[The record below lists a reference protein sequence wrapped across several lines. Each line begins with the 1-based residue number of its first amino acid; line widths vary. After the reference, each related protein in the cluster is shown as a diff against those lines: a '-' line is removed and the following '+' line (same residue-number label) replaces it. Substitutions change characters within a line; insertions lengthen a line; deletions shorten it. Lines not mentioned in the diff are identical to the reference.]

1 MLCALRH
8 ECAAD
13 AGLPN
18 HCCKVK
24 IIWGHVLNVAFR
36 SEPACLFYSTSAYLW
51 GGVGWGGIITYMP
64 RCCHVCLHCTT
75 YVMRRC
81 CYVLLHCTTYVILG
95 CCYVLL
101 HCTTYVILRC
111 CYVVLRCSTYVML
124 RCCSVPL
131 HCSLALYHIRH
142 ATLLLV
148 AVIHTSCYA
157 AALFPCTVPLH
168 CSTYVMLRCCYV
180 LKTKDAKYPDCMNQK
195 ILQHV

>member
-1 MLCALRH
+1 MSILLDVC
-8 ECAAD
+8 
-13 AGLPN
+13 
-18 HCCKVK
+18 
-24 IIWGHVLNVAFR
+24 IF
-36 SEPACLFYSTSAYLW
+36 
-51 GGVGWGGIITYMP
+51 VGWGGVRWDNNVDAALLP
-64 RCCHVCLHCTT
+64 CFFLHCTT
-75 YVMRRC
+75 YVMR
-81 CYVLLHCTTYVILG
+81 
-95 CCYVLL
+95 
-101 HCTTYVILRC
+101 RC

-157 AALFPCTVPLH
+157 AALFPCTVLLH

-195 ILQHV
+195 ILQHVRV